1 MRIFLL
7 TLALILSF
15 AIGFYSGLGY
25 NSQKFKSEVGSTL
38 MLERIR
44 EVFKVA
50 AMEAEYSELF
60 THKDYAWF
68 DLSPFRKVALIR
80 VKAKVLAGFDL
91 DTSQVKIDEKLKTI
105 FLHFHSNAKI
115 LSLDHQLDYYDLQQ
129 GTFNY
134 FTPQELTLIQD
145 KARDIILRKAEG
157 SDLLKRADARRLELV
172 QAIDEL
178 CKNLGWKVEMVISP
192 EPKRPFIQ

>member
-1 MRIFLL
+1 MRLFLMIL
-7 TLALILSF
+7 SLVLSF
-15 AIGFYSGLGY
+15 AIGFYAGIGFTT
-25 NSQKFKSEVGSTL
+25 QKVKSEVGSTL

-60 THKDYAWF
+60 THKDYTWF
-68 DLSPFRKVALIR
+68 DLSPFRKVAIVR

-91 DTSQVKIDEKLKTI
+91 DTSQVKIDEKKKTI
-105 FLHFHSNAKI
+105 FLHFQSNAKI

-157 SDLLKRADARRLELV
+157 SDLLQKADARRLELV
-172 QAIDEL
+172 KAIDEL
-178 CKNLGWKVEMVISP
+178 CKNLGWRVEMVVTP
-192 EPKRPFIQ
+192 ESKKPFMH

>member
-60 THKDYAWF
+60 THKDYTWF
-68 DLSPFRKVALIR
+68 DLSPFRKVAIIR

-91 DTSQVKIDEKLKTI
+91 DTSQVI
-105 FLHFHSNAKI
+105 
-115 LSLDHQLDYYDLQQ
+115 YM
-129 GTFNY
+129 
-134 FTPQELTLIQD
+134 
-145 KARDIILRKAEG
+145 
-157 SDLLKRADARRLELV
+157 
-172 QAIDEL
+172 
-178 CKNLGWKVEMVISP
+178 VE
-192 EPKRPFIQ
+192 